1 MTDEQN
7 LPANAGDQASGLILT
22 LRSTPVLIDA
32 DLATLYGV
40 TTKALNQ
47 AVQRNAERFPQ
58 GFKFQ
63 LSREEKNELVT
74 NCDRFK
80 KLKYSSALPYAFTEQ
95 GVAMLS
101 AVLRSTTAIQTSIS
115 IMNAFVAMRQV
126 IQTNGGLLQR
136 IDALEYQYLTLATDT
151 NTKFEKFSVNWR
163 IKIPESRCKASFL
176 MGKYLTRIDSSA
188 SFCGRPSN
196 LLC

>member
-1 MTDEQN
+1 MTDAQN

-47 AVQRNAERFPQ
+47 AVQRNTERFPQ

-74 NCDRFK
+74 KCDRFN

-95 GVAMLS
+95 GVAM
-101 AVLRSTTAIQTSIS
+101 
-115 IMNAFVAMRQV
+115 
-126 IQTNGGLLQR
+126 
-136 IDALEYQYLTLATDT
+136 
-151 NTKFEKFSVNWR
+151 
-163 IKIPESRCKASFL
+163 
-176 MGKYLTRIDSSA
+176 
-188 SFCGRPSN
+188 
-196 LLC
+196 